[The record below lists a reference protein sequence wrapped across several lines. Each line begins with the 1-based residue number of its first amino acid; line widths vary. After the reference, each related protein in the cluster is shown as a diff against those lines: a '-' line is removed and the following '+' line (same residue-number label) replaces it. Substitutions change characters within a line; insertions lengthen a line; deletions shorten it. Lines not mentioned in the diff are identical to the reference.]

1 MPSNVTR
8 IEDLADAHVGVV
20 GMGRTGRAVLE
31 ALSTLGA
38 RVSVYDERQESLED
52 LPAAVASACAGSPGR
67 LAQALTEQRPRLL
80 VVSPGVPATGPVL
93 AAAAACGIETWSE
106 VELAWRLQRASA
118 RPDVPW
124 VAVTGTD
131 GKTTTVGMLAAILTA
146 AGLNA
151 PAVGNIG
158 APVVTTVL
166 EGGADVLTVELS
178 SFQLHTTRTLSPL
191 AAACLNL
198 APDHLDWHGGYED
211 YRADKARVYARTRR
225 GAVYNCAD
233 EATCLMVREADVMEG
248 CRAVGFTL
256 EAPALGQVG
265 VVDDLLVDRAWH
277 PGRHTEGLE
286 VATLADLAHLA
297 PGGQAARLPAHVLA
311 DALAAAALALAVGV
325 PGRAV
330 SAGLRA
336 FAPGAHRLVT
346 VAQGGGV
353 TWVDDSKATN
363 PHSASAALSA
373 LEPGTGV
380 WIVGGDTKG
389 AQFHDL
395 VRQVAVRLRAVVV
408 IGADQTE
415 VLDALARQAPQV
427 PVRRV
432 PHGGPR
438 EVVDG
443 AVAAAA
449 ALARPGD
456 TVMLAPA
463 CASWDQFSSYAQ
475 RGDLFAAAARDH
487 VRRGTTD
494 QERD

>member
-52 LPAAVASACAGSPGR
+52 LPAAAASACAGSPGR

-118 RPDVPW
+118 RPDMPW

-166 EGGADVLTVELS
+166 EGGADVLAVELS

-265 VVDDLLVDRAWH
+265 VVDDLLVDRAWP

-311 DALAAAALALAVGV
+311 DALAAAALALAHWAVARD
-325 PGRAV
+325 PGAV
-330 SAGLRA
+330 ARGLRA
-336 FAPGAHRLVT
+336 FAPGAHRIVT

-363 PHSASAALSA
+363 PHSAQAALTSLPA
-373 LEPGTGV
+373 GTGV
-380 WIVGGDTKG
+380 WILGGDTKG
-389 AQFHDL
+389 AVFDDL
-395 VRQVAVRLRAVVV
+395 VRAVRPVLRGVVVVGKDQTDVLAALRARAPGTPVAR
-408 IGADQTE
+408 IPDGDGASVMT
-415 VLDALARQAPQV
+415 
-427 PVRRV
+427 
-432 PHGGPR
+432 
-438 EVVDG
+438 G
-443 AVAAAA
+443 AVAAAGA
-449 ALARPGD
+449 MARPGD

-475 RGDLFAAAARDH
+475 RGDLFAAAALAH
-487 VRRGTTD
+487 VEGR
-494 QERD
+494 EAP